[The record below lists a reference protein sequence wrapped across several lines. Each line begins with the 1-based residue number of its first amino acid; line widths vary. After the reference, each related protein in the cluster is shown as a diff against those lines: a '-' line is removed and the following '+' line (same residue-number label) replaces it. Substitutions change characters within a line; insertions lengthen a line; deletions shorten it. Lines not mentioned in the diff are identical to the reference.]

1 MAEDQGDLLSADV
14 QGIDLSR
21 HDLSTIPDDIWP
33 RTLARV
39 FDANEAAFLRA
50 GYSPIEAAK
59 LAGISVGSTAF
70 EIGGEP
76 TYFPRGDKLK
86 VAIRDNQAWSSWRR
100 HGNMHR
106 VMKDFRMTSTTAYR
120 VIEEQ
125 HKLYIERTQHKL
137 PFKEE

>member
-1 MAEDQGDLLSADV
+1 MAEEQHDLLGGDLRDL
-14 QGIDLSR
+14 DLSR
-21 HDLSTIPDDIWP
+21 LDITKLPEDVWP

-50 GYSPIEAAK
+50 GYGEEAAAR
-59 LAGISVGSTAF
+59 LAGISVGATAF
-70 EIGGEP
+70 EIGGAP

-86 VAIRDNQAWSSWRR
+86 AAVRDNQVWSSWRR
-100 HGNMHR
+100 HGNVAR
-106 VMKDFRMTSTTAYR
+106 VMQEYRLTKTTAYR

-125 HKLYIERTQHKL
+125 QKLYIERTQHKL

>member
-1 MAEDQGDLLSADV
+1 MAEDQGDLLGGDIRD
-14 QGIDLSR
+14 IDLSQ
-21 HDLSTIPDDIWP
+21 HDLRGLPDDAWP

-39 FDANEAAFLRA
+39 FDANEAAFRRA
-50 GYSPIEAAK
+50 GFGEEEAAR

-86 VAIRDNQAWSSWRR
+86 AAVRDNQVWSSWRR
-100 HGNMHR
+100 HGNMAR
-106 VMKDFRMTSTTAYR
+106 VMREFRLTKSTAYR

-125 HKLYIERTQHKL
+125 QTLYIERTQHKL